1 MEDLLMRL
9 SRLRWEF
16 ARREPI
22 DVVLDG
28 AMAARRQIEL
38 ALRRLRGEPDRE
50 FVRNVMSGVLD
61 VWLATDAP
69 ALERLRRDADDAGI
83 AIDRGVH
90 EGAADITRL
99 LSAGGAEGD
108 RMVDLLAKVLM
119 AVPHQDRAPE
129 SHHRGRA
136 DLDQAFSR
144 AYGMAEA
151 TRAALVREATD
162 MLGRPHSSGLPGLIL
177 CGPAG
182 SWKQRAARHVAGAL
196 TTAETLDR
204 PYLFEIPALRF
215 LESEGIASVVL
226 GLSAGGGLLIRDLHP
241 LAEGHH
247 PWETELDA
255 VVARLRQAYERP
267 SVFGRRLLVV
277 AARTEREA
285 TRFMALHRDL
295 PMLFRPPIFFE
306 MPDDEAL
313 ARVALPRWS
322 KFDPEIHEAMQEAMG
337 LLRALPAFAGHHSA
351 SEFARRVTSG
361 VGNVGMT
368 PERIRAVATELAPP
382 PDPAAADRILA
393 DIEAM
398 VGLGKVVSELRAVV
412 AAARANA
419 ARRRAGLPVVGPPPH
434 LLLLGEPGTGK
445 TTVARLIGPLLHAAG
460 ALARPDVVEVG
471 RTELVGEY
479 IGQTAPLVTAAF
491 DRARGGVLFVDE
503 AYALDA
509 HSEMDFGHEVL
520 ATLVALME
528 NNRAGTVVILAGYT
542 EPTMAMVEMNPGL
555 ASRIGRTI
563 AFPDLSITELVMV
576 FARLAQ
582 KSRME
587 LDETAVEAVSN
598 VIAAGGRAGGGRMV
612 RNLFE
617 RACEHHALRCAEDGL
632 DGLVEPLR
640 LADIPSG
647 EHTTANERAEGGY
660 L

>member
-1 MEDLLMRL
+1 MEELLNRL

-28 AMAARRQIEL
+28 ATAARRQVRL
-38 ALRRLRGEPDRE
+38 ALARLRGEPDRE

-69 ALERLRRDADDAGI
+69 GLERLRRDAEHAGI

-99 LSAGGAEGD
+99 LSADGAEGD
-108 RMVDLLAKVLM
+108 RMVDLLANVLM
-119 AVPHQDRAPE
+119 SVPHQDQAAE

-136 DLDQAFSR
+136 ALDQAFSHT
-144 AYGMAEA
+144 YGMAET
-151 TRAALVREATD
+151 TRAALIREATD
-162 MLGRPHSSGLPGLIL
+162 MLGRPSSSSLPGRIL
-177 CGPAG
+177 CGPSW
-182 SWKQRAARHVAGAL
+182 SWKQTAARHIAGAL
-196 TTAETLDR
+196 TTAGTLDR
-204 PYLFEIPALRF
+204 PHLFEIPALRF
-215 LESEGIASVVL
+215 MESEGIASVVL

-247 PWETELDA
+247 PWQTELDA

-277 AARTEREA
+277 AARSEREVS
-285 TRFMALHRDL
+285 RFLALHRDL
-295 PMLFRPPIFFE
+295 PMLFRPPISFE

-322 KFDPEIHEAMQEAMG
+322 IFEPEVHGAMQEAMG
-337 LLRALPAFAGHHSA
+337 LLRGLPAFAGHHSA

-368 PERIRAVATELAPP
+368 PERIRSVATELAPP

-398 VGLGKVVSELRAVV
+398 VGLGNVVSELRAVV

-434 LLLLGEPGTGK
+434 MLLLGEPGTGK

-460 ALARPDVVEVG
+460 ALARPEVIEVG

-491 DRARGGVLFVDE
+491 ERAKGGVLFVDE

-509 HSEMDFGHEVL
+509 HSEADFGHEVL

-528 NNRAGTVVILAGYT
+528 NQRADTVVVLAGYT
-542 EPTMAMVEMNPGL
+542 EPTLAMVEMNPGL

-563 AFPDLSITELVMV
+563 WFRDLSAHELTMI
-576 FARLAQ
+576 FARLAER
-582 KSRME
+582 SRMQ
-587 LDETAVEAVSN
+587 LDETALEAVSS
-598 VIAAGGRAGGGRMV
+598 VIAACERAGGGRMV

-617 RACEHHALRCAEDGL
+617 RACERHALRCADGDL
-632 DGLVEPLR
+632 DCTIEPLR
-640 LADIPSG
+640 LADIPAG
-647 EHTTANERAEGGY
+647 GPATDNRAALGGY